1 MPVMLLYETRTD
13 AGPDTVW
20 ALLACPTRWG
30 EWAPHMGGA
39 WGLGWPQV
47 REGAIGAVRLFGL
60 VPVPARISRVNP
72 GESWA
77 WQIGLVTIDHCVEEL
92 PDHEGS
98 TIQVAVDAPGPL
110 EGLVERTYGRMIGGL
125 MERLARTAEATAAAG
140 G

>member
-1 MPVMLLYETRTD
+1 MLRYEAHAD

-20 ALLACPTRWG
+20 ALLACPTRWNS
-30 EWAPHMGGA
+30 WAPHVGGA

-47 REGAIGAVRLFGL
+47 REGAFGAVRLFGV

-77 WQIGLVTIDHCVEEL
+77 WQVGLVTIDHLVEVL
-92 PDHEGS
+92 PGDEG
-98 TIQVAVDAPGPL
+98 TTVAVVIDAPGPL
-110 EGLVERTYGRMIGGL
+110 EAVLARTYGPVMQGL
-125 MERLARTAEATAAAG
+125 LGRLAEAALETEAAG

>member
-1 MPVMLLYETRTD
+1 MLRYDAQTE

-20 ALLACPTRWG
+20 TLLACPTRWS
-30 EWAPHMGGA
+30 EWAPHVQGA

-47 REGAIGAVRLFGL
+47 REGAIGAVRLLGV

-77 WQIGLVTIDHCVEEL
+77 WQIGLVTVDHIVEEL

-98 TIQVAVDAPGPL
+98 IISVVVDAPGPL
-110 EGLVERTYGRMIGGL
+110 EPALARTYGLVMGGL
-125 MERLARTAEATAAAG
+125 VQRLARTAEATAAAG

>member
-1 MPVMLLYETRTD
+1 MLTYEAHTD

-20 ALLACPTRWG
+20 TLLACPTRWN
-30 EWAPHMGGA
+30 EWAPHIQGA

-47 REGAIGAVRLFGL
+47 REGAVGVVRFLGV

-77 WQIGLVTIDHCVEEL
+77 WQVGLVTVDHIVEEL

-98 TIQVAVDAPGPL
+98 TISVVIDAPGPL
-110 EGLVERTYGRMIGGL
+110 EPVFGRTYGLVMGGL
-125 MERLARTAEATAAAG
+125 VDRLARTAEATAAAG